1 MKKIKISLELFSPV
15 FEPVF
20 KKVEKISKAQRMM
33 IYFGAITILIGAFVY
48 FCCLPKHK
56 TIDKLNQNYDK
67 LEQQLAAAKRNA
79 MQLGKFRNNM
89 KKAEKDYRL
98 VMKALPEKQ
107 EIPALLAGISQAG
120 KVVGLEF
127 LLFQPKAEIK
137 KDFYAEIPVSIQV
150 AGNYHNVGLFFDKVA
165 TLPRIVNIEKIKMT
179 TLKGSDELITSCSA
193 VTYKFVD
200 EAPPEKPEKKKKN

>member
-15 FEPVF
+15 F
-20 KKVEKISKAQRMM
+20 KKVEKISKKQKML
-33 IYFGAITILIGAFVY
+33 IYYGTMTLLIGVFVY
-48 FCCLPKHK
+48 FCCLPKYK

-67 LEQQLAAAKRNA
+67 LEQQLALAKINS

-120 KVVGLEF
+120 QVVGLEF
-127 LLFQPKAEIK
+127 LLFQPKAEIT

-150 AGNYHNVGLFFDKVA
+150 AGSYHNVGLFFDKVSN
-165 TLPRIVNIEKIKMT
+165 LPRIVNIQKIKMAP
-179 TLKGSDELITSCSA
+179 LKGSDELITSCSA
-193 VTYKFVD
+193 VTYKFID
-200 EAPPEKPEKKKKN
+200 EAPPEKSGEKKK

>member
-1 MKKIKISLELFSPV
+1 MKKVKISLELLSPV
-15 FEPVF
+15 FE
-20 KKVEKISKAQRMM
+20 KIEKISKAQRMM
-33 IYFGAITILIGAFVY
+33 IYCGAITILIGAFVY
-48 FCCLPKHK
+48 FSCLPKHK

-67 LEQQLAAAKRNA
+67 LEQQLASAKRNA
-79 MQLGKFRNNM
+79 MQLKKSRNNM

-120 KVVGLEF
+120 KVVDLEF

-179 TLKGSDELITSCSA
+179 TLKGGDELITSCSA
-193 VTYKFVD
+193 VTYKFID
-200 EAPPEKPEKKKKN
+200 EAPQEKPEEKKK

>member
-1 MKKIKISLELFSPV
+1 MKKIKISLELFLPV
-15 FEPVF
+15 FD
-20 KKVEKISKAQRMM
+20 KVEKISKKQRML
-33 IYFGAITILIGAFVY
+33 IYYGAITLLIGVFVY
-48 FCCLPKHK
+48 FCCLPKYK

-67 LEQQLAAAKRNA
+67 LEQQLALAKINA

-120 KVVGLEF
+120 QVVGLEF

-165 TLPRIVNIEKIKMT
+165 TLPRIVNIQEIKIT
-179 TLKGSDELITSCSA
+179 SLKGSDELITSCSA
-193 VTYKFVD
+193 VTYKFID
-200 EAPPEKPEKKKKN
+200 EAPQEKPEEKKK

>member
-1 MKKIKISLELFSPV
+1 MKKIKISLESLSPV
-15 FEPVF
+15 FE
-20 KKVEKISKAQRMM
+20 KVEKISKTQRMI
-33 IYFGAITILIGAFVY
+33 IYFGAITILIGVFVY
-48 FCCLPKHK
+48 FSFLPKHK
-56 TIDKLNQNYDK
+56 TINKLNQDYDK
-67 LEQQLAAAKRNA
+67 LEQQLASAKINA

-107 EIPALLAGISQAG
+107 EIPALLTGISQAG

-150 AGNYHNVGLFFDKVA
+150 AGSYHNVGLFFDNVA
-165 TLPRIVNIEKIKMT
+165 TLPRIVNIQEIKMT
-179 TLKGSDELITSCSA
+179 PLKGSDDLITSCSA
-193 VTYKFVD
+193 VTYKFID
-200 EAPPEKPEKKKKN
+200 EAPPEKSGEKKK

>member
-1 MKKIKISLELFSPV
+1 MKKIKISLELLSPV
-15 FEPVF
+15 FE
-20 KKVEKISKAQRMM
+20 KIEKISKAQRMM

-48 FCCLPKHK
+48 FSCLPKHK

-98 VMKALPEKQ
+98 VMKALPETQ

-179 TLKGSDELITSCSA
+179 TLKGGDELITSCSA
-193 VTYKFVD
+193 VTYKFID
-200 EAPPEKPEKKKKN
+200 EAPPEK

>member
-1 MKKIKISLELFSPV
+1 MKKIKISLELLSPV
-15 FEPVF
+15 FE
-20 KKVEKISKAQRMM
+20 KVEKISKAQRMM
-33 IYFGAITILIGAFVY
+33 IYFGTITILIGVFVY
-48 FCCLPKHK
+48 FSCLPKHK

-67 LEQQLAAAKRNA
+67 LEQQLASAKRNA
-79 MQLGKFRNNM
+79 MQLKKFRNNM

-137 KDFYAEIPVSIQV
+137 KDFYVEIPVSIQV

-165 TLPRIVNIEKIKMT
+165 TLPRIVNIEEIKMT
-179 TLKGSDELITSCSA
+179 TLKGGDELITSCSA
-193 VTYKFVD
+193 VTYKFID
-200 EAPPEKPEKKKKN
+200 EAPQEKPEEKKK